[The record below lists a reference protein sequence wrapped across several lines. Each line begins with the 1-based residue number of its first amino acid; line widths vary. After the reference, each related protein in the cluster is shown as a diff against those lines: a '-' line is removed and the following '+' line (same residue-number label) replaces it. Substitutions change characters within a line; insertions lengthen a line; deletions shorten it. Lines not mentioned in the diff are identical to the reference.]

1 MSARISFIA
10 NSQKRGVGYF
20 ENLLTQ
26 DILLDI
32 CRLITGQ
39 DNYELNVIHD
49 SYNKG
54 RLIIL
59 DYNGV
64 RNYVTLSEVSN
75 DGRNSSVQSV
85 PTAINIFYSDIS
97 IHKRLFFYFL
107 PHSGNLFTDYH
118 RVYYK
123 LMLTAGIQ
131 FLNSPEDISPY
142 TNLEQLIYD
151 RNENQRS
158 NPSNNP
164 SYVTKTENTVQIY
177 GKVYGA
183 NKYES
188 TLLCLALSKITD
200 EHIDFFNICEQDLKV
215 LPRSSMNTLNQLPN
229 VSMINTSIT
238 LERRLFEEEPERDA
252 LRSPIYA
259 YNLLQRIGHKHC
271 AMCDCEIDEIIQGAH
286 VWGVSQIRRNDRM
299 NLEEKFS
306 HAVSGHNGLWLCQNH
321 HKLFDSHVMVI
332 DNEGDFRVK
341 ASLDRAD
348 VEFIRE
354 ITKKTSLQHE
364 LLSDEF
370 RQYLHFRNTNVHFEN
385 TVSLAV

>member
-1 MSARISFIA
+1 MAAIITFNA
-10 NSQKRGVGYF
+10 NSQKRGAGYF
-20 ENLLTQ
+20 SELLSSE
-26 DILLDI
+26 LLQDI
-32 CRLITGQ
+32 CRLVTGQ
-39 DNYELNVIHD
+39 NNYETRIIHE

-54 RLIIL
+54 RLLVI

-75 DGRNSSVQSV
+75 EGRNSSVQSV
-85 PTAINIFYSDIS
+85 PTAVNIFYADPSLR
-97 IHKRLFFYFL
+97 KRLFFYFL

-123 LMLTAGIQ
+123 LMATAGIV
-131 FLNSPEDISPY
+131 FLNSPEHITSYSNPD
-142 TNLEQLIYD
+142 QLIYD

-158 NPSNNP
+158 NPSNNS
-164 SYVTKTENTVQIY
+164 SYITKTENTIQIY

-188 TLLCLALSKITD
+188 TLLCLALSKLTS

-215 LPRSSMNTLNQLPN
+215 LPQSSMNTLNLLSN

-238 LERRLFEEEPERDA
+238 LERRLFEDEPERDT
-252 LRSPIYA
+252 LRSPLYS

-299 NLEEKFS
+299 NLEEKFN

-321 HKLFDSHVMVI
+321 HKLFDSHILVI
-332 DNEGDFRVK
+332 DNDGRFRVK
-341 ASLDRAD
+341 ATLDRPD
-348 VEFIRE
+348 YEFIRD
-354 ITKKTSLQHE
+354 ITKRESLANE
-364 LLSDEF
+364 LLSDDF
-370 RQYLHFRNTNVHFEN
+370 RQYLHFRNSGVHFEN
-385 TVSLAV
+385 TIAFAG